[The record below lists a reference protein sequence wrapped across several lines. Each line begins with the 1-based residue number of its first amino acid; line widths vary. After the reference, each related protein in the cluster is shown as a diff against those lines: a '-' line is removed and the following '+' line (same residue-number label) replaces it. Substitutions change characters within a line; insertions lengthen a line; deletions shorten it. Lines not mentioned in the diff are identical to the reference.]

1 MSDLLFIV
9 LTLLFF
15 GVAHIYVTA
24 CDKLKARPKP

>member
-1 MSDLLFIV
+1 MPDITFIV

-24 CDKLKARPKP
+24 CDKLKVRPKP

>member
-15 GVAHIYVTA
+15 GTAHIYVTA

>member
-1 MSDLLFIV
+1 MADTLFII

-24 CDKLKARPKP
+24 CDKLKVKPKP